1 VVGYKKIK
9 FHTHENVGYGEVQL
23 PEMQMHTS
31 AFWLTVPEPVVLR
44 LCETNS
50 RPDVLDAL
58 TGLNAALHTVA
69 AVGLMVD
76 PRDLG
81 RTLGSREGGRG
92 EQLYDP
98 TLFVYDQVPGGVG
111 LASRLYDE
119 RDALLLRTREL
130 LERCAC
136 EEGCPACVGPVA
148 GRGRKAMALAVLS
161 ALGVGAAATT

>member
-1 VVGYKKIK
+1 
-9 FHTHENVGYGEVQL
+9 
-23 PEMQMHTS
+23 
-31 AFWLTVPEPVVLR
+31 VPEPVVLR
-44 LCETNS
+44 LCERNS

-161 ALGVGAAATT
+161 ALGVGASATA